1 MNWNET
7 LRNNVTRAQ
16 ELKTY
21 MRLTSQEEEH
31 MTRILE
37 QFPMTVTRYYLSLID
52 WNNPEQDPVFRM
64 SIPSIRETDLSGDF
78 DTSGEADNTVLPGLQ
93 HKYRQTALI
102 LSTHRCAMYCRH
114 CFRKRLVGIPCLLYT
129 SQEFPPYRLRCGLQI
144 HAGCPA
150 FQENA
155 SGPHGQRSGSQ
166 RLNILLQG

>member
-7 LRNNVTRAQ
+7 LRNNVTRAH

-102 LSTHRCAMYCRH
+102 LSTHRCAM
-114 CFRKRLVGIPCLLYT
+114 
-129 SQEFPPYRLRCGLQI
+129 
-144 HAGCPA
+144 
-150 FQENA
+150 
-155 SGPHGQRSGSQ
+155 
-166 RLNILLQG
+166 

>member
-114 CFRKRLVGIPCLLYT
+114 C
-129 SQEFPPYRLRCGLQI
+129 S
-144 HAGCPA
+144 
-150 FQENA
+150 A
-155 SGPHGQRSGSQ
+155 SGWWESPAAKQPEMWTRWLPTSSPT
-166 RLNILLQG
+166 LK

>member
-1 MNWNET
+1 MESQGIPYTKKAKFYNILSISEYSNIYKTFTFYSSEPAIADGIMEKIMNEGDDWMNWNET

-64 SIPSIRETDLSGDF
+64 SIPSIRETDL
-78 DTSGEADNTVLPGLQ
+78 
-93 HKYRQTALI
+93 
-102 LSTHRCAMYCRH
+102 
-114 CFRKRLVGIPCLLYT
+114 
-129 SQEFPPYRLRCGLQI
+129 
-144 HAGCPA
+144 
-150 FQENA
+150 
-155 SGPHGQRSGSQ
+155 
-166 RLNILLQG
+166 